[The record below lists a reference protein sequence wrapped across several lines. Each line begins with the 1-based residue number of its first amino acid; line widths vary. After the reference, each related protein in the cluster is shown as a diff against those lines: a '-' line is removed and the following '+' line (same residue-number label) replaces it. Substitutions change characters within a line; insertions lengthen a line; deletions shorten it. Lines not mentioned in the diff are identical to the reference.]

1 MATATT
7 ILVNSYG
14 PEDHPTLT
22 PLYAGEGGEDGL
34 EITVWVSARAVQDDY
49 GVPGSP
55 TWTSFEDLELDEIEI
70 SGVCW
75 TGKQFDAKFDK
86 AIVGYIDDLI
96 DGTEFEW
103 GQE

>member
-1 MATATT
+1 MATATN
-7 ILVNSYG
+7 ILVDSFG
-14 PEDHPTLT
+14 PADHPILT

-55 TWTSFEDLELDEIEI
+55 SWIAYENLELDEIEI
-70 SGVCW
+70 NGVTW
-75 TGKQFDAKFDK
+75 TGKQFDTKFDK

-103 GQE
+103 EQE